1 MQNFNQ
7 EIGHLRKYQIEVTEL
22 KNAITE
28 LKNVPM
34 LLKFPVIRE
43 SVTSYIFLLGEILQF
58 VNILSFSPDFTFWL
72 LFDVRETAQI
82 NATTFLKHQM

>member
-1 MQNFNQ
+1 MWKFNQ
-7 EIGHLRKYQIEVTEL
+7 EIGQSRKYQIEVTEL

-43 SVTSYIFLLGEILQF
+43 SVTSYLFLLVEILQF
-58 VNILSFSPDFTFWL
+58 VNILSFFPDFTF
-72 LFDVRETAQI
+72 
-82 NATTFLKHQM
+82 